1 MALFERRTLE
11 AVGVDIGTSSVK
23 VMELQRTRRGYRVNC
38 AAVESLPRN
47 AGVERGISDVEQVG
61 AALRRA
67 AKRARC
73 KRKNAIVAIASSHVI
88 TRTFRDLC

>member
-1 MALFERRTLE
+1 MALFGRRPLE

-47 AGVERGISDVEQVG
+47 AVVE
-61 AALRRA
+61 
-67 AKRARC
+67 
-73 KRKNAIVAIASSHVI
+73 
-88 TRTFRDLC
+88 